1 VKLATCFAREW
12 IAMPGVMATMI
23 VLSVEAL
30 VITGEGW
37 QYFFLTTP
45 LNPG

>member
-1 VKLATCFAREW
+1 MVVIWFAEER
-12 IAMPGVMATMI
+12 IAMPDVMATMI

-30 VITGEGW
+30 VIAGEGW
-37 QYFFLTTP
+37 RYFFLTTP